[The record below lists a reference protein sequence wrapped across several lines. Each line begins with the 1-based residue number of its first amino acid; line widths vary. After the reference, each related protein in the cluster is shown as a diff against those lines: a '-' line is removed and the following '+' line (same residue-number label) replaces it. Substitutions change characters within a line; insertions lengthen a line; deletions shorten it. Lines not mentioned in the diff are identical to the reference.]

1 MRYLRSFLFV
11 PADKRRMLDKISGLD
26 ADAFILDLEDSV
38 SSHNKEEAR
47 INISSMLPL
56 LKESK
61 KTIFVR
67 TNEADSIE
75 AERDMVM
82 TISADLEGYIIP
94 KFEDMGILER
104 FVCKLEKL
112 EKREAITKKTP
123 IILMIE
129 SPKGVL
135 ELRRLGL
142 EEKKDINDRITGI
155 ALGGEDYRESLAI
168 SRQISKDIL
177 DPARNEIILFTRSQG
192 LMAIDTVY
200 PDFKDIKGFKTEIK
214 NIISMGFTSK
224 LAIHPAQI
232 EIINGGFYPSET
244 DIYKMELMLSHE
256 REFGDKSAI
265 NIDGKMYDMPHLKW
279 AKKLRNYIN
288 DLKKDEG

>member
-1 MRYLRSFLFV
+1 MRSLRSFLFV
-11 PADKRRMLDKISGLD
+11 PADKKRMLDKISGLD

-38 SSHNKEEAR
+38 SSQNKEEAR
-47 INISSMLPL
+47 TNISSMLPL

-67 TNEADSIE
+67 TNEADSIK
-75 AERDMVM
+75 AERDIVM

-177 DPARNEIILFTRSQG
+177 NPARNEIILFTRSQG

-200 PDFKDIKGFKTEIK
+200 PDFKDIEGFKTEIK

-232 EIINGGFYPSET
+232 EIINDGFYPSET

>member
-168 SRQISKDIL
+168 SRQISKNAL

-244 DIYKMELMLSHE
+244 DIYKMELILSHK
-256 REFGDKSAI
+256 REFEDKSAI

-279 AKKLRNYIN
+279 AQKLNKYIN
-288 DLKKDEG
+288 DLNKDKG